1 MEEREQPSFRP
12 SSTQEGK
19 RRITFTIKHLRTEN
33 SPQKTMSAF
42 TSSAP
47 IVTAEDETVEREALT
62 GDERQTV
69 RDEVYGTE
77 VIMPETETMLTEG
90 TALMAQALQ
99 AIPDTDK
106 LAYLEAL
113 ERAPELVQRESDPAA
128 FLRCEKYDY
137 WAAAHRLVKYWN
149 VRKMVFGSER
159 AFLPM
164 TQTGAMLEDMV
175 YLQKGLSLVLAD
187 DKFGRSVVYWDRI
200 RSTSIV
206 IPRDSLSRCYF
217 YLLQAISERASTQKK
232 GFIMIINFRVSR
244 VSCTLKLTKRLSDPR
259 LLFLSIGV

>member
-1 MEEREQPSFRP
+1 VRHS
-12 SSTQEGK
+12 
-19 RRITFTIKHLRTEN
+19 L
-33 SPQKTMSAF
+33 
-42 TSSAP
+42 
-47 IVTAEDETVEREALT
+47 V
-62 GDERQTV
+62 DERQII

-106 LAYLEAL
+106 LSYLEAV
-113 ERAPELVQRESDPAA
+113 ERAPMLVQRESDPAA
-128 FLRCEKYDY
+128 FLRCEKYDS

-149 VRKMVFGSER
+149 VQKMVFGPER

-164 TQTGAMLEDMV
+164 TQAGAMLEDME
-175 YLQKGLSLVLAD
+175 YLRKGLYLVLAD

-206 IPRDSLSRCYF
+206 IPRDSLSRCIF
-217 YLLQAISERASTQKK
+217 YLLHAISERASTQKK
-232 GFIMIINFRVSR
+232 GLIIIINFRVSCE
-244 VSCTLKLTKRLSDPR
+244 SCTLNLPKST
-259 LLFLSIGV
+259 F